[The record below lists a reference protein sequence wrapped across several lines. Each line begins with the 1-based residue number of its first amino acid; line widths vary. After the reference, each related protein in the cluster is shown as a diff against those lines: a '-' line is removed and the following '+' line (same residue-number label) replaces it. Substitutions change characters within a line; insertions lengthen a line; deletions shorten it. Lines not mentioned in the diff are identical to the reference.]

1 MKIQPLLAAGAVVLA
16 LVALTAISGF
26 GQGDLY
32 FVRDSAFGVRTRP
45 AVPFAHDE
53 HNANAQLDDCTLC
66 HHVIIDG
73 VKSEF
78 ESSENMECSECH
90 MAGGNNRMDLMN
102 AYHRNCKGCHEE
114 EKAGPVTCGE
124 CHAGGFGAAS

>member
-1 MKIQPLLAAGAVVLA
+1 MKIQPLLAAGAVAGL

-26 GQGDLY
+26 GQGAVY

-53 HNANAQLDDCTLC
+53 HNAKAELGDCTIC

-73 VKSEF
+73 VKSDF
-78 ESSENMECSECH
+78 ETSEDMECSECH
-90 MAGGNNRMDLMN
+90 MAGGKDRMDLMN

-124 CHAGGFGAAS
+124 CHAGGFGASS